1 MFTES
6 ILIVDDDPVFRLML
20 ETFLKQ
26 RRFKTISAGTSLETI
41 KILKNE
47 AFDLILIDLRLP
59 DKDGIELLQ
68 DIKKE
73 HPHVPLILMTSFADI
88 RTAVKAIK
96 SGASEYITK
105 PVNTDELI
113 LAIDTALKNRNLK
126 SASSESSRDVQYIQG
141 SSERSQEIFKNA
153 SLVAPTNLSVLITG
167 ESGTG
172 KEYVA
177 RKIHSESK
185 RDGNP
190 FVAIDCGVLSSELA
204 ASELFG
210 HVKGA
215 FTGASLDKVGHFE
228 TANGG
233 TIFLDE
239 IGNLSPD
246 VQIMLLRAIQEKQ
259 IRRIGSSK
267 TTEVDVRIIAAT
279 NEDIKTAIAKGMF
292 REDLYHRLNEF
303 AIYVP
308 PLRERKQDILQFVGL
323 FLQQANAELEKSVQ
337 GIEAKAEEIILSY
350 SWPGNLRELKN
361 IIKRSVLLTQ
371 NGNLISEQVLPEE
384 LSIPESSMKPEMVN
398 DFDLKAAS
406 LKQEKDYI
414 IAVLEKVRY
423 NKSSAAR
430 ILNIDRKTLY
440 NKLKQYNIDL

>member
-1 MFTES
+1 MYPGKNV
-6 ILIVDDDPVFRLML
+6 LIVDDDPVFRLML

-26 RRFKTISAGTSLETI
+26 RQFRTVSAGTALET
-41 KILKNE
+41 LKVLKKE
-47 AFDLILIDLRLP
+47 TFDLILVDLRLP

-73 HPHVPLILMTSFADI
+73 HPQVPLILMTSFADI

-96 SGASEYITK
+96 SGAFEYITK
-105 PVNTDELI
+105 PVNTDELT
-113 LAIDTALKNRNLK
+113 LAIDNALRN
-126 SASSESSRDVQYIQG
+126 SSAASSTSGTTGSFQYLRG
-141 SSERSQEIFKNA
+141 SGARSGEIFKNV

-177 RKIHSESK
+177 RMIHSESK
-185 RDGNP
+185 RSAAP

-215 FTGASLDKVGHFE
+215 FTGALQDKAGHFE

-239 IGNLSPD
+239 LGNLSPD
-246 VQIMLLRAIQEKQ
+246 IQMMLLRAIQEKQ
-259 IRRIGSSK
+259 VRRVGSGKTIGL
-267 TTEVDVRIIAAT
+267 DVRIIAAT
-279 NEDIKTAIAKGMF
+279 NEDLKSAISKGLF

-303 AIYVP
+303 AIEVP
-308 PLRERKQDILQFVGL
+308 PLRERKEDIPEFALL
-323 FLQQANAELEKSVQ
+323 FLGQANAELEKSVK
-337 GIEAKAEEIILSY
+337 GIDRKAEEILTSY
-350 SWPGNLRELKN
+350 MWPGNLRELKN
-361 IIKRSVLLTQ
+361 IIKRSVLLTPD
-371 NGNLISEQVLPEE
+371 GKLISDAVLPEE
-384 LSIPESSMKPEMVN
+384 LSERSMEAEAVK
-398 DFDLKAAS
+398 DFDLKAAGF
-406 LKQEKDYI
+406 KQERDYI
-414 IAVLEKVRY
+414 LTVLEKVRY